1 MRQIPQGETPPF
13 QFWGGGMGPSRSRR
27 SCSDGEGVAGG
38 LGSGWLLM
46 KTVSHLGPLEFRDI
60 GLRAGTGCGSQA
72 DAKASPVWEDKTPT
86 NTLI

>member
-1 MRQIPQGETPPF
+1 MGKAWQG
-13 QFWGGGMGPSRSRR
+13 GR
-27 SCSDGEGVAGG
+27 
-38 LGSGWLLM
+38 GSGWLLM